1 VTVKHRNIDYDV
13 EEVALAQ
20 WRWKIYPKAEIVPKE
35 ISEPMFGSREAAIA
49 ACIKEINNDLDS
61 PKDLKG

>member
-1 VTVKHRNIDYDV
+1 VKHRNIDYDV
-13 EEVALAQ
+13 EVALAQ
-20 WRWKIYPKAEIVPKE
+20 RRWKIYPKAEIVPKE

-61 PKDLKG
+61 PKDLER